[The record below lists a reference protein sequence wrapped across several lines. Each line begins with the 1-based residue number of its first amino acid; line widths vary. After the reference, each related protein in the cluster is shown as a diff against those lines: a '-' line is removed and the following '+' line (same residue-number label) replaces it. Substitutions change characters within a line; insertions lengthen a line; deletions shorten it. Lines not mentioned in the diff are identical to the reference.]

1 MGRNK
6 QSREIPPDRL
16 LQEAKQAIKQRDWA
30 TAAAY
35 FQRLLG
41 RLRRAPATVRD
52 QFLLNALTGY
62 CRCLM
67 AMGQAPRAL
76 SFARRA
82 LRLAPD
88 KTQVQ
93 ELYLNVLEALGRWR
107 RALKLANQWLRAKP
121 RDLQLRLTVARLHAR
136 LKESGEAFAHLLV
149 ALDIAPNHP
158 GPYRLLAQILNEE
171 GMPRRAIAVLRRGV
185 SQAPNDPSLWIML
198 GYLLRGQGQFR
209 EALQYLQRGLELG
222 NDSAELR
229 ELMAQI
235 CVELGLMEQAEE
247 HLRKGLEKAP
257 NHLGLLDSLAFIYIQ
272 QERFQDALPLI
283 LRALRIAP
291 MDPLLQF
298 KLAAVYQQLGKFA
311 DAAQAFRKVIALAP
325 GTDLAEDAQELLDLM
340 DSQQL
345 EQVITL
351 CMEDPVFRISLMR
364 DPKGT
369 LEARGFALS
378 EASMEIVVNMDISR
392 LPKRWGSPQG
402 HVS

>member
-1 MGRNK
+1 
-6 QSREIPPDRL
+6 
-16 LQEAKQAIKQRDWA
+16 
-30 TAAAY
+30 
-35 FQRLLG
+35 
-41 RLRRAPATVRD
+41 
-52 QFLLNALTGY
+52 
-62 CRCLM
+62 
-67 AMGQAPRAL
+67 
-76 SFARRA
+76 
-82 LRLAPD
+82 
-88 KTQVQ
+88 
-93 ELYLNVLEALGRWR
+93 
-107 RALKLANQWLRAKP
+107 
-121 RDLQLRLTVARLHAR
+121 
-136 LKESGEAFAHLLV
+136 
-149 ALDIAPNHP
+149 
-158 GPYRLLAQILNEE
+158 
-171 GMPRRAIAVLRRGV
+171 
-185 SQAPNDPSLWIML
+185 
-198 GYLLRGQGQFR
+198 
-209 EALQYLQRGLELG
+209 
-222 NDSAELR
+222 
-229 ELMAQI
+229 
-235 CVELGLMEQAEE
+235 
-247 HLRKGLEKAP
+247 
-257 NHLGLLDSLAFIYIQ
+257 LGLLDSLAFIYIQ